1 MKGIQIFIKKKYESL
16 LLSSYELLANLSR
29 LVLWRSNPTHQT
41 VFRNRSWRHSFHP
54 RSSFV
59 ERSAAVL
66 FRILGL
72 GASRSRYISSGIRV
86 LLYVWVCLSKFF
98 LSFFFC
104 FHSVH
109 NLYQNLC
116 IKKKNRNPCFPKFL
130 LGQI

>member
-1 MKGIQIFIKKKYESL
+1 MGTQIITTPI
-16 LLSSYELLANLSR
+16 LAKHC
-29 LVLWRSNPTHQT
+29 LWDLYPTHQT
-41 VFRNRSWRHSFHP
+41 VFHNRSSRHSFHP
-54 RSSFV
+54 HSSFE

-109 NLYQNLC
+109 NLYLNLC
-116 IKKKNRNPCFPKFL
+116 IKKKKNRNPCFPKFL
-130 LGQI
+130 LGQIWNSHDFWFWYLI